1 MAVANRIDVAASECS
16 PKTEKICSLPRI
28 ESRVALSMGGGKV
41 SSSGSA
47 ARASAHDKRDIVV
60 VAAAA
65 ALRGQPRRTDRK
77 RLRNEVKSSQVKS
90 SQVVGGGCEMK
101 TLPEKRDR
109 SL

>member
-77 RLRNEVKSSQVKS
+77 RL
-90 SQVVGGGCEMK
+90 
-101 TLPEKRDR
+101 EK
-109 SL
+109 